1 MELEHSFSVPVPAER
16 AWDVLLDVE
25 RVAPCMPGAT
35 LDSVEGDSIVG
46 RIKVKVGPITMTY
59 AGTAKFT
66 ERDTEARVITLEASG
81 KETRGAGT
89 ASASVHSRLLPE
101 GDHTQV
107 TVQTTLNVT
116 GKPAQFGR
124 GVMNEVGAK
133 LIGIFAD
140 NLAAMLAAESAG
152 DADITEEEEIPGG
165 NVVALA
171 SGTPDEALPIDVL
184 NLSTRAWSSLRHDGI
199 QTLGDLTRRTDQQL
213 LAIDGVGPASLTD
226 IKAKL
231 ADRGLALAP
240 AEASGPSGAAPS
252 QAAAPSRPAAAGA
265 AETPGPAEAAGSASG
280 GAESRAAETALPG
293 EPAQST
299 EAADLAGAQ
308 PADLNGARQA
318 AAGKHAGA
326 EAETGEDLAE
336 VTPIRPA
343 RHETPPAAQ
352 VPVQREPTAWQP
364 PDNDAIDLLDVAGL
378 PVLKRAAP
386 AAAALIAVL
395 LVIFGLRRRRA
406 RRG

>member
-1 MELEHSFSVPVPAER
+1 MELEHSFSVPVSAER

-35 LDSVEGDSIVG
+35 LDSVEGDSIAG

-66 ERDTEARVITLEASG
+66 ERDQEARVITLEASG

-101 GDHTQV
+101 GDHTLV

-124 GVMNEVGAK
+124 GVMNEVSAK

-140 NLAAMLAAESAG
+140 NLAAMLAAEPAG
-152 DADITEEEEIPGG
+152 EADITEEEEIPGG
-165 NVVALA
+165 NVVALPG
-171 SGTPDEALPIDVL
+171 STPDEALPIDVL
-184 NLSTRAWSSLRHDGI
+184 NLSSRAWSSLRQDGI

-240 AEASGPSGAAPS
+240 AEVTGPAGGTAPAEATS
-252 QAAAPSRPAAAGA
+252 LPRPELAGA
-265 AETPGPAEAAGSASG
+265 ASG
-280 GAESRAAETALPG
+280 NAESGADDTALPG
-293 EPAQST
+293 EPV
-299 EAADLAGAQ
+299 Q

-318 AAGKHAGA
+318 AAGRHAGA
-326 EAETGEDLAE
+326 EAGADEDLAE
-336 VTPIRPA
+336 VTPLRPA
-343 RHETPPAAQ
+343 RHETPPAAAQ
-352 VPVQREPTAWQP
+352 VPVQREPAGWQP

-378 PVLKRAAP
+378 PVLKRAVP